1 MMKAIVFEGKD
12 HPLKYASIAND
23 PREGMVKL
31 TLKSAAL
38 NRRDYWITLGLYP
51 GKPNLPT
58 VLGSDG
64 CGLYEGKEYII
75 CPNVDW
81 GEKSFPSP
89 GYVILG
95 YEHFGTFAES
105 IYVPSNKLYPK
116 PSHLTVEQAA
126 AIPLAG
132 LTAYR
137 ALVSRC
143 GAKKNDRVL
152 ISGIGGGVALFACQF
167 ALALG
172 CEVYVTSG
180 SSGKI
185 EKAKELGVIE
195 GVNYKDPSAMIQ
207 LAKKVGGFD
216 VVIDSAGGPGFNTL
230 LKMCRMGANVGIY
243 GGTVG
248 NIDGV
253 SVPNLFFKQISIHGS
268 TMGSDQEFAAM
279 LDLINKHKI
288 IPIVDRRYDLSEG
301 VEAVNSM
308 KNSSQFGKIVLDIA

>member
-1 MMKAIVFEGKD
+1 MKGIVFKGKD
-12 HPLKYASIAND
+12 YPIKYGEIPFVPND
-23 PREGMVKL
+23 QMVNVQ
-31 TLKSAAL
+31 LKSAAL

-51 GKPNLPT
+51 GKPELPT

-64 CGLYEGKEYII
+64 CGTFEGNDYII
-75 CPNVDW
+75 CPNVSW
-81 GEKSFPSP
+81 GEEYFPSKE
-89 GYVILG
+89 YLILG
-95 YEHFGTFAES
+95 YEHFGTFAEYIS
-105 IYVPSNKLYPK
+105 VPKSKLYSK
-116 PSHLTVEQAA
+116 PAHLNTEQSA

-137 ALVSRC
+137 SLVTRC

-180 SSGKI
+180 SQAKI
-185 EKAKELGVIE
+185 EQAKSIGAID
-195 GVNYKDPSAMIQ
+195 GVNYNDPKAMIG
-207 LAKKVGGFD
+207 LAKKIGGFD
-216 VVIDSAGGPGFNTL
+216 IVIDSAGGSGFNTL

-248 NIDGV
+248 DINGV

-268 TMGSDQEFAAM
+268 TMGSDQEFASM
-279 LDLINKHKI
+279 LDLINEHQ
-288 IPIVDRRYDLSEG
+288 IVPFVDKVYDLEDG
-301 VEAVNSM
+301 AQAIKSM
-308 KNSSQFGKIVLDIA
+308 KSSSQFGKIVLNIS